1 MPAMVSRMASMP
13 YVKGKNGCTIW
24 NAGGIIS
31 MGYIPADPGICM
43 ISSTTAKALPMC
55 LNVAAKA

>member
-1 MPAMVSRMASMP
+1 MASMP